1 MLFLFYNDIIILIF
15 SKNGRSV
22 MGYEQMRKITKES
35 EIIQMKKKY
44 KILVLLAALTIS
56 TVLLSG
62 CDIAFLRNKINTL
75 SGSIKGNTYECQ
87 FYSNSGELFMTAE
100 GENINITPNIVE
112 EYSYSD
118 DSWMITETMSSVI
131 TITIDGK
138 QIESCGST
146 VLFVEEGL
154 APDVEFDTEDV
165 TISSDASGIGDMTIV
180 AETVNKYKNKF
191 GKPIVV
197 VIQSQLGDPIC
208 AFSGEDVYWEVCED
222 LPKTTK
228 LMIDNKA
235 LYIHRANFQIIDKDL
250 LN

>member
-1 MLFLFYNDIIILIF
+1 
-15 SKNGRSV
+15 
-22 MGYEQMRKITKES
+22 
-35 EIIQMKKKY
+35 MKKGKR
-44 KILVLLAALTIS
+44 IIVFMLAMAVGVVT
-56 TVLLSG
+56 LSG
-62 CDIAFLRNKINTL
+62 CSIAGLRNKINEL

-100 GENINITPNIVE
+100 GENINMRPNIVE

-118 DSWMITETMSSVI
+118 TGWMITETMSSVI

-154 APDVEFDTEDV
+154 EPDVEFDTTDV
-165 TISSDASGIGDMTIV
+165 DVSSDASGIGDMTIV
-180 AETVNKYKNKF
+180 AETVNKYKNYF
-191 GKPIVV
+191 GKPTVV

-208 AFSGEDVYWEVCED
+208 AFSGEDVYWEVSED

-228 LMIDNKA
+228 LMIDGKA

>member
-1 MLFLFYNDIIILIF
+1 
-15 SKNGRSV
+15 
-22 MGYEQMRKITKES
+22 MRKWNRKVV
-35 EIIQMKKKY
+35 IIVVLVMSM
-44 KILVLLAALTIS
+44 ILF
-56 TVLLSG
+56 SG
-62 CDIAFLRNKINTL
+62 CSIAGLRNKLNEW

-100 GENINITPNIVE
+100 GENINMRPNIVE

-118 DSWMITETMSSVI
+118 SGWMITETMSSVI

-146 VLFVEEGL
+146 VLFIEEGL
-154 APDVEFDTEDV
+154 KPDVEFDTTDV
-165 TISSDASGIGDMTIV
+165 KVDSNADGIGDLNIV
-180 AETVNKYKNKF
+180 AETVNKYKNYF
-191 GKPIVV
+191 GKPTVV

-208 AFSGEDVYWEVCED
+208 AFSGQDVYWEVSGD

-228 LMIDNKA
+228 LMIDGKA
-235 LYIHRANFQIIDKDL
+235 LYIHRANFQIIDKAL

>member
-1 MLFLFYNDIIILIF
+1 
-15 SKNGRSV
+15 
-22 MGYEQMRKITKES
+22 
-35 EIIQMKKKY
+35 MKKIRKR
-44 KILVLLAALTIS
+44 IAVL
-56 TVLLSG
+56 TVFIVTVTLLSG
-62 CDIAFLRNKINTL
+62 CSIAGLTNKINEL

-100 GENINITPNIVE
+100 GENINMRPNIVD
-112 EYSYSD
+112 EYSYSENG
-118 DSWMITETMSSVI
+118 WMITETMSSVI

-146 VLFVEEGL
+146 VLFIEEGL
-154 APDVEFDTEDV
+154 KPDVEFDTANVDV
-165 TISSDASGIGDMTIV
+165 DSNASGLGDLNIV
-180 AETVNKYKNKF
+180 AETVNKYKNYF
-191 GKPIVV
+191 GKPTVV

-208 AFSGEDVYWEVCED
+208 AFSGQDVYWEVSED

-228 LMIDNKA
+228 LIIDGKA